1 MLNNKMKLILV
12 LAISIMSISLLYNQK
27 DYPKATKNISLN
39 ETKKTTLTL
48 TSKKKWVIT
57 NLNYTNINCKE
68 YQPENMINNV
78 ILKATENKLT
88 GMGPVNTFSSN
99 YVIEDQ
105 SIKITK
111 LLSTKKY
118 GQGSC
123 VETEFFTFLKSDLKY
138 QFNDNQLIL
147 TSAKKNGIF
156 KIYLK

>member
-1 MLNNKMKLILV
+1 MKLILV
-12 LAISIMSISLLYNQK
+12 LAISIMSISLLHNQK

-68 YQPENMINNV
+68 YQPENM
-78 ILKATENKLT
+78 
-88 GMGPVNTFSSN
+88 SN